1 MIGNAEFAAKFEQ
14 IVLHFSQAL
23 TNILGQYIDRENE
36 TDRRISFINRS
47 VGFNTNRVFGNST
60 TIAKP
65 GRSVIAGA
73 GVDFAQSISHAET
86 IGRDLGAVKKPRLFL
101 VAAAAIVAPTVL
113 TTGPGKQVE
122 SYNSENASD
131 YLKVALAAAD
141 KAAGISRRYFAGNFT
156 VTTKADRTPV
166 TQADVEC
173 EEAIR
178 EIILS
183 AFPEHGFYG
192 EETGQT
198 RVDADFLW
206 LVDPIDGTKGFVRQ
220 YPFFSTQIALMHEG
234 ELILGVSSGT
244 MMDELAWAEKGQ
256 GAWMNGKRLAVS
268 DIYDPDRAAVS
279 TGNLKS
285 MASGDAWSAL
295 GEIVKCADRIRGYGD
310 FYHYHLLAAGKIE
323 AVIESD
329 VNILDIAALSVI
341 VTEAGGVFTD
351 LNGDQPDLETR
362 SVLAAN
368 PSLHEKYLGKLQGL
382 ID

>member
-1 MIGNAEFAAKFEQ
+1 
-14 IVLHFSQAL
+14 
-23 TNILGQYIDRENE
+23 
-36 TDRRISFINRS
+36 
-47 VGFNTNRVFGNST
+47 
-60 TIAKP
+60 
-65 GRSVIAGA
+65 
-73 GVDFAQSISHAET
+73 
-86 IGRDLGAVKKPRLFL
+86 
-101 VAAAAIVAPTVL
+101 
-113 TTGPGKQVE
+113 VE
-122 SYNSENASD
+122 SFNAENASD

-141 KAAGISRRYFAGNFT
+141 KAAGISRSYFTGNFS
-156 VTTKADRTPV
+156 VTIKADMTPV

-178 EIILS
+178 DIILS
-183 AFPEHGFYG
+183 AFPDHGFFG

-198 RVDADFLW
+198 QVDAEFLW

-220 YPFFSTQIALMHEG
+220 YPFFSTQIALMHQG

-256 GAWMNGKRLAVS
+256 GAWMNGERLKVS

-279 TGNLKS
+279 TGNLKTL
-285 MASGDAWSAL
+285 ASGDGWSAL
-295 GEIVKCADRIRGYGD
+295 GEIVKRADRIRGYGD

-351 LNGDQPDLETR
+351 LNGNKPDLDIR
-362 SVLAAN
+362 SVLAAT
-368 PSLHEKYLGKLQGL
+368 PSLHEKYLQQLKGHVA
-382 ID
+382 